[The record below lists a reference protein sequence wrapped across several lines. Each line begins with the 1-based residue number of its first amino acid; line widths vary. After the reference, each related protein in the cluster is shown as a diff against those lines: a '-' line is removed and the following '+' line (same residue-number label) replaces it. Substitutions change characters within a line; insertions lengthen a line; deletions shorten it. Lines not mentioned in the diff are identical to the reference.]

1 MSFIDKFEEFLD
13 AGEDY
18 PREPVPK
25 EARRSWWSIGMVWT
39 GVYISVASILEGLS
53 LIGGL
58 PFWKAVLAEVVG
70 FIIFLS
76 LMFIQGNIGTE
87 TGLTTYVLAR
97 DSFGLKGSYIV
108 ALIVFLG
115 DFGWYAIQARTM
127 GATLASIFGFSNI
140 PLLSVISGLTMMIT
154 AIFGY
159 RAIAFISNPTV
170 YYTFFTMMFLAIS
183 NVVKGS
189 FTFKELISRAP
200 IEKPMTFAAAV
211 SVVVGGMA
219 IGAVGAPDVMR
230 FSRSKKDNVK
240 ALFLVVLPFAIL
252 QPLASMIVGLC
263 AKSTDIAYVLT
274 NMGGILGLIL
284 IIMGTWTSNDNNLYS
299 CSLAISEIYKKGKRW
314 KISILLGILASI
326 LSAIVDLS
334 MYEKIMFVIGAFAVP
349 VLGVTI
355 TDYYILPKLGLKR
368 ALALENKVKL
378 NPAAVIAWIVGGI
391 LQALIDFSIIP
402 NPLNIPSSIVTII
415 VTGVIYT
422 YVMKGIYKSY
432 GKVVQR

>member
-1 MSFIDKFEEFLD
+1 
-13 AGEDY
+13 
-18 PREPVPK
+18 
-25 EARRSWWSIGMVWT
+25 
-39 GVYISVASILEGLS
+39 
-53 LIGGL
+53 
-58 PFWKAVLAEVVG
+58 
-70 FIIFLS
+70 
-76 LMFIQGNIGTE
+76 
-87 TGLTTYVLAR
+87 
-97 DSFGLKGSYIV
+97 
-108 ALIVFLG
+108 
-115 DFGWYAIQARTM
+115 
-127 GATLASIFGFSNI
+127 
-140 PLLSVISGLTMMIT
+140 
-154 AIFGY
+154 
-159 RAIAFISNPTV
+159 V